1 MLEDM
6 MNGMRLVN
14 SIYGEAK
21 GLSHTSF
28 FSMLAVL
35 IDNYCADHG
44 EDPVEEAATLAA
56 MIKEVNQEFGP
67 MSRQENL

>member
-6 MNGMRLVN
+6 MRGMRLVN

-21 GLSHTSF
+21 ELSHTSF

-35 IDNYCADHG
+35 IDNYCADHD
-44 EDPVEEAATLAA
+44 EDPVEEAATLSA
-56 MIKEVNQEFGP
+56 MIMEVNQKVGP
-67 MSRQENL
+67 MSRQWSL